1 MPKFLVTEYCNEL
14 RVYYYEVDAETREA
28 ANTLYL
34 NGDLPP
40 ASDSRLKD
48 VLYTEHEILELP

>member
-1 MPKFLVTEYCNEL
+1 MPKFVITEYCNEL
-14 RVYYYEVDAETREA
+14 RVYYYEVDAESREA
-28 ANTLYL
+28 ANALYL